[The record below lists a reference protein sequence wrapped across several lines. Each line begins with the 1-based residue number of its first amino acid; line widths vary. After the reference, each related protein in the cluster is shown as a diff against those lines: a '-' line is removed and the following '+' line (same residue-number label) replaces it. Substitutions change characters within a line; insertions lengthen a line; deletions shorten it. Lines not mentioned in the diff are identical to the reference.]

1 MSNSISFKTQ
11 RELAIKFVEANAK
24 HLRDGVTGTAV
35 DADFINELK
44 SIKNKSDFIERI
56 TDVEHDDACYYYV
69 FGHSYSSKGTDLA
82 IWTLPKGVAKDIDE
96 WENEGEF
103 FNITETRIAN
113 VQQLFD
119 NVYKKTT
126 KKKPAAK
133 KTVSKKPVEKKIGDF
148 VTVKNDVAFFDV
160 DDEKLVHAMYSGGNN
175 LDLCQFSKSDCGT
188 DNQIDHVI
196 NAYNCAIREFEQL
209 VKELTKAKDAG
220 ATHVIDESYSSYDE
234 FNFNG

>member
-44 SIKNKSDFIERI
+44 SLKNKSDFIERI

-69 FGHSYSSKGTDLA
+69 FGHKYSSKGTDLA
-82 IWTLPKGVAKDIDE
+82 IWTKPKGVAKDIDE

-103 FNITETRIAN
+103 LAVTEARIAA

-119 NVYKKTT
+119 TVYKKTT
-126 KKKPAAK
+126 KKKPTAK
-133 KTVSKKPVEKKIGDF
+133 KTVEKKIGDF
-148 VTVKNDVAFFDV
+148 VTVKNNIAFFDV
-160 DDEKLVHAMYSGGNN
+160 ENKKLDHAMYAGGNN
-175 LDLCQFSKSDCGT
+175 LDICQIEKSDCGK

-220 ATHVIDESYSSYDE
+220 ATHVIDESYSSHDE